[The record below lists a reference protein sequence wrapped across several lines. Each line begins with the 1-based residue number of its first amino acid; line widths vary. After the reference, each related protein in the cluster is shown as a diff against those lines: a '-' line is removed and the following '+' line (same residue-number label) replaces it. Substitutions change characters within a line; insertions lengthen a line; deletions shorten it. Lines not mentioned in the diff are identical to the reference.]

1 MLMPITVMHD
11 PRTAV
16 GTIADV
22 KLLTPEQDNV
32 PRARL
37 ETYLALWAH
46 RFPEIARE
54 AELNAERGTLMQS
67 MECLSPWY
75 ECSECGQAFQK
86 LPRVLSGR
94 VWCDHLK
101 ASNPSAGYVA
111 PRPKPQ
117 TPVVY

>member
-1 MLMPITVMHD
+1 MWLRGQYVEADHPNRNGAQWRAGELALKKLTPLLMPITVMHD

-32 PRARL
+32 PASRL

-54 AELNAERGTLMQS
+54 AELNA
-67 MECLSPWY
+67 
-75 ECSECGQAFQK
+75 
-86 LPRVLSGR
+86 SGGR
-94 VWCDHLK
+94 
-101 ASNPSAGYVA
+101 
-111 PRPKPQ
+111 
-117 TPVVY
+117 